1 MPNNNSSDL
10 CSESQPSSSSMSL
23 VPLPSFSSDHSPPTL
38 LSETSEAPESKE
50 EKRKRMNKESCKNS
64 REKKKKKTEEE
75 QRELERLKE
84 RNQELKATIKGMEEV
99 VAWHK
104 SLLRDA
110 SRKRKGE
117 GGCSGQGGKK
127 KRQ

>member
-1 MPNNNSSDL
+1 
-10 CSESQPSSSSMSL
+10 
-23 VPLPSFSSDHSPPTL
+23 
-38 LSETSEAPESKE
+38 
-50 EKRKRMNKESCKNS
+50 MNKESCKNS

-75 QRELERLKE
+75 QRELERLEE
-84 RNQELKATIKGMEEV
+84 RNRELKATVQGLEAVIS
-99 VAWHK
+99 WHK

-117 GGCSGQGGKK
+117 GGGSDQGGKK